1 MPGYHS
7 VLDALGDPTR
17 RAIVEALRGG
27 PVAVGRIAD
36 GLPVSRPAVSRH
48 LRVLA
53 EAGLVR
59 VQSAGS
65 RHLYAL
71 DPDGL
76 EAIRAYFDEIWVGAL
91 ANLKAEAEAHPG
103 TDDGR
108 GPR

>member
-1 MPGYHS
+1 MQGYHS

-27 PVAVGRIAD
+27 PVAVGKIAD

-71 DPDGL
+71 DPEGL
-76 EAIRAYFDEIWVGAL
+76 EAIRAYFDAMWLGAL
-91 ANLKAEAEAHPG
+91 ANLKSEAE
-103 TDDGR
+103 GR
-108 GPR
+108 PHADEEGSPR

>member
-1 MPGYHS
+1 MPSYQS

-59 VQSAGS
+59 VQAVGS

-71 DPDGL
+71 DPEGL
-76 EAIRAYFDEIWVGAL
+76 EAIRAYFDEMWAGAL
-91 ANLKAEAEAHPG
+91 ANLKSEAEEAS
-103 TDDGR
+103 DFADGQQ
-108 GPR
+108 P